1 MQNVKNTNQHFKKNL
16 ETKNLSPHLTL
27 NKLTI
32 SNGFQIGYFF
42 AIYMKSLHME
52 RTLELVIRQNS

>member
-32 SNGFQIGYFF
+32 SNGFQIGYFGNLYEEF
-42 AIYMKSLHME
+42 AHGENIKAS
-52 RTLELVIRQNS
+52 N

>member
-32 SNGFQIGYFF
+32 SNGFQIGYFGNLYEEF
-42 AIYMKSLHME
+42 AHGE
-52 RTLELVIRQNS
+52 NIRVGN